1 MEAHSCQCDENVN
14 DFVAK
19 ENEKPSQN
27 DNSVLQTNETL
38 SQHYMSCHII
48 DNDLPM
54 WKNGSEVHSSP
65 GGKRDYIQKSK
76 THRTVKAFQ
85 FVASSFKRAIL
96 C

>member
-54 WKNGSEVHSSP
+54 
-65 GGKRDYIQKSK
+65 
-76 THRTVKAFQ
+76 
-85 FVASSFKRAIL
+85 
-96 C
+96 